1 MADPQSPAPAGV
13 SCVGVFPALHRPRA
27 SRLALWPP
35 SATLIRLVRA
45 KCDPQAVTD
54 QPEFDPAAFWQ
65 EPDFLLTELVSLFA
79 NALDAELGI
88 TLIMGG
94 AIISGTL
101 IGERA
106 YLKAVNGLVKRLS
119 REMLDQ
125 PTADD
130 LDAITGVFEPD
141 RLVEDLL
148 PAVTSE
154 NGTTAEIETDL
165 LTQPPPLRYLHL
177 KDPILVKPGVTL
189 SFSGSELPILRV
201 RLTQVEGWIVGHAN
215 VLSSDALDDA
225 FPPGG
230 RIH

>member
-1 MADPQSPAPAGV
+1 M
-13 SCVGVFPALHRPRA
+13 
-27 SRLALWPP
+27 
-35 SATLIRLVRA
+35 
-45 KCDPQAVTD
+45 TD

-154 NGTTAEIETDL
+154 NGTTAEIETDM